1 MGLHTMT
8 IAALRTTQLHVRLV
22 PLLALV
28 GLMLA
33 SCRDTGYL

>member
-1 MGLHTMT
+1 MT
-8 IAALRTTQLHVRLV
+8 TAALKSTQLYFRLLPV
-22 PLLALV
+22 LALL